1 MASGDSLA
9 WWVSWQ
15 GVKDDTSGATNDVRN
30 QHRVIDFDDSTDE
43 SVIYQGYLPAS
54 YDGGGLTL
62 ELWVAATSATSGNV
76 VMDAA
81 IERIQAGSTDI
92 DSDSFAA
99 VNSVT
104 QAVNG
109 TSGVPVIA
117 TITFTDGADMDS
129 LAAGEIFRLKVT
141 RDADNGSDTVSGD
154 VELLRLHIK
163 ET

>member
-1 MASGDSLA
+1 MATGDTMDWWIA
-9 WWVSWQ
+9 WDC
-15 GVKDDTSGATNDVRN
+15 VKDDTSGATNDVRN
-30 QHRVIDFDDSTDE
+30 QHRVIDFDDTTDE
-43 SVIYQGYLPAS
+43 SAIYSGLLPNS

-62 ELWVAATSATSGNV
+62 ELLIGATTATSGNAIF
-76 VMDAA
+76 DAG
-81 IERIQAGSTDI
+81 IERIQEGATDV
-92 DSDSFAA
+92 DADSFAA

-109 TSGVPVIA
+109 TSGVFVLA

-129 LAAGEIFRLKVT
+129 LAAGEAFRIKVT

-154 VELLRLHIK
+154 VELLRVHLS